1 MAMNRFAY
9 ARAATVSEALDAL
22 GEGCLPLAGG
32 TDLLSMAKED
42 LIAPECL
49 VDIKRLPG
57 LDGIEEKEDGLHIG
71 AMVRLSVL
79 ANDPAVTGCA
89 ELACLYEALLHT
101 ASPQL
106 RHMATLGG
114 NLLQRPHCWYFR
126 NKLTHCLRKGGQT
139 CYAFRG
145 ENKYHAILGGGPC
158 YIVHGSDPAVALL
171 ALDAS
176 VTVVGPDGE
185 RTVPLSE
192 FYLLPR
198 EDAHREVALAPGEL
212 LTEVTVPIPPTGARG
227 TYHKVAERQSWDFG
241 LVTAAVLVVLQGD
254 VVESARV
261 TMGGVAPV
269 PWRAI
274 ESEQALAGQPLSDAA
289 IEAAALAATSG
300 ARLLQDNAY
309 KIELAQGVVRQA
321 LRSVQGG

>member
-9 ARAATVSEALDAL
+9 ARATTVSEALEAL
-22 GEGCLPLAGG
+22 GEGCRPLAGG
-32 TDLLSMAKED
+32 TDLLSMVKED

-49 VDIKRLPG
+49 VDVKRLPG
-57 LDGIEEKEDGLHIG
+57 LDRIEEREDGLHIG
-71 AMVRLSVL
+71 AMVRLSAL
-79 ANDPAVTGCA
+79 ANDPAVSGRT

-126 NKLTHCLRKGGQT
+126 NKLTHCLRKGGKT

-145 ENKYHAILGGGPC
+145 ESKYHAILGGGPC
-158 YIVHGSDPAVALL
+158 YIVHVSDPAVALL

-176 VTVVGPDGE
+176 VTVVGPEGE

-198 EDAHREVALAPGEL
+198 EDAHREAALAPGEL
-212 LTEVTVPIPPTGARG
+212 LTEVTVPIPPAGARG
-227 TYHKVAERQSWDFG
+227 AYHKVAERQSWDFC
-241 LVTAAVLVVLQGD
+241 LASAAALVVLQGD
-254 VVESARV
+254 VVKSARV

-269 PWRAI
+269 PWRA
-274 ESEQALAGQPLSDAA
+274 SEAEQTLVGQALDSAA

-300 ARLLQDNAY
+300 ARPLQENAY
-309 KIELAQGVVRQA
+309 KVELAQGVVRQV
-321 LRSVQGG
+321 LRSVQSG